1 MSEAGFTLA
10 EMLAAL
16 AILGLTVAGLTDG
29 TRVIGRLQAKATGA
43 AQAAAADRRAE
54 AALDSLLSGQGPF
67 VSDGRGDLR
76 GDASSFAFDCAAG
89 RCGAAIVK
97 DQDRAWL
104 VVHRGGQQHRTVLA
118 APGAAF
124 SYADSEGSA
133 SLWPSGSPRPQALTA
148 VLLRASERGGERT
161 LAAAH
166 LWIEEPRNCVFDAI
180 AQGCRS

>member
-1 MSEAGFTLA
+1 MSEAGYTLA

-16 AILGLTVAGLTDG
+16 AILGLTVAGLTEG

-54 AALDSLLSGQGPF
+54 MALDGLMAGQGPF

-76 GDASSFAFDCAAG
+76 GDASSFAFGCGAG

-97 DQDRAWL
+97 DQGRTWL
-104 VVHRGGQQHRTVLA
+104 VVHQGGQQHRTALA
-118 APGAAF
+118 AQGAAF

-133 SLWPSGSPRPQALTA
+133 SFWPSGSPRPRSLTA
-148 VLLRASERGGERT
+148 VLLQTTGRGGERS

>member
-1 MSEAGFTLA
+1 MSEAGYTLA

-16 AILGLTVAGLTDG
+16 AILGLTVAGLTEG

-54 AALDSLLSGQGPF
+54 TALDGLMAGQGPF

-76 GDASSFAFDCAAG
+76 GDTSSFEFGCGAG

-97 DQDRAWL
+97 DRGRTWL
-104 VVHRGGQQHRTVLA
+104 VVHRGGQRQRTALA
-118 APGAAF
+118 AEGATF

-133 SLWPSGSPRPQALTA
+133 SLWPSGSPRPQVLTA
-148 VLLRASERGGERT
+148 VLLRASERGGDRT

-180 AQGCRS
+180 AQGCRG